1 MISNV
6 SDIESQKQKD
16 SSKKLIEDVDLK
28 SKEISWLIDN
38 LPITVFRVANDSSWS
53 MDYISKDVEKLTGYS
68 NMDFINQKL
77 LWTDIVFPE
86 DIQKH
91 NTVLQKAVKNKTSL
105 QVEYRIKK
113 SDGSTVYIQEQATPV
128 IDDKGKLIYL
138 EGVFLDVTQQVI
150 RQEDSRRVIVKSI
163 PKPSFAYFVDSSRKI
178 NCISDYFV
186 EVCHLKSEN
195 DLVGM
200 SPSEII
206 ESSTLIQGTNGT
218 NSTSKTKSLAEK
230 VLETGE
236 AVYDLEGSVKL
247 RGAEKALLVICSAVP
262 IKDEAG
268 IIVGSL
274 TVLTDMTEMKEKEKE
289 VKDLLDYTNICLKDL
304 GEGIRGVSEGDL
316 DAHLEKLKDDD
327 FGDTFDE
334 FNKLVINLK
343 SVIENI
349 LADMLT
355 TLEEAKQS
363 EEAVGQ
369 MNMGMQQISTAS
381 EQIAT
386 GSENLSRHAG
396 TAASDIK
403 ASEVIFKKLSES
415 STKSSSYASQAG
427 KTSDEAQGLSNM
439 ALEEVEQLVTEI
451 SKLGDIVHSLD
462 DAVNNIG
469 AVTGKI
475 KSIADQTN
483 LLALNAAIEAARA
496 GEYGRGFAVVAD
508 EVRKLAA
515 DSRKST
521 DEINEIVTNV
531 QKETK
536 KVTEAI
542 NTADGQAKTGSKNIK
557 QALNKSQEIATA
569 VATINSMLIEL
580 DRLSDEGLDKI
591 ENIEKSISE
600 TASTAEENAA
610 SSEETSAAI
619 EEQTAA
625 MQQVSTAVQNVSEL
639 AQKTVDVLLE
649 NFKVSG
655 EQTNNQPSFGKPQH
669 FNRINNSKLY

>member
-316 DAHLEKLKDDD
+316 DAHL
-327 FGDTFDE
+327 
-334 FNKLVINLK
+334 
-343 SVIENI
+343 
-349 LADMLT
+349 
-355 TLEEAKQS
+355 
-363 EEAVGQ
+363 
-369 MNMGMQQISTAS
+369 
-381 EQIAT
+381 
-386 GSENLSRHAG
+386 
-396 TAASDIK
+396 
-403 ASEVIFKKLSES
+403 
-415 STKSSSYASQAG
+415 
-427 KTSDEAQGLSNM
+427 
-439 ALEEVEQLVTEI
+439 
-451 SKLGDIVHSLD
+451 
-462 DAVNNIG
+462 
-469 AVTGKI
+469 
-475 KSIADQTN
+475 
-483 LLALNAAIEAARA
+483 
-496 GEYGRGFAVVAD
+496 
-508 EVRKLAA
+508 
-515 DSRKST
+515 
-521 DEINEIVTNV
+521 
-531 QKETK
+531 
-536 KVTEAI
+536 
-542 NTADGQAKTGSKNIK
+542 
-557 QALNKSQEIATA
+557 
-569 VATINSMLIEL
+569 
-580 DRLSDEGLDKI
+580 
-591 ENIEKSISE
+591 
-600 TASTAEENAA
+600 
-610 SSEETSAAI
+610 
-619 EEQTAA
+619 
-625 MQQVSTAVQNVSEL
+625 
-639 AQKTVDVLLE
+639 
-649 NFKVSG
+649 
-655 EQTNNQPSFGKPQH
+655 
-669 FNRINNSKLY
+669 